1 MPLFLIFCF
10 NPEPCS
16 LVSTSLFKN
25 LENLSDEEATKRLNQ
40 SFDVGQQLL
49 NNRRA
54 YAEKFLKILS
64 PQQVLTLFQTEGKM
78 REKMLDKKND
88 K

>member
-1 MPLFLIFCF
+1 
-10 NPEPCS
+10 
-16 LVSTSLFKN
+16 
-25 LENLSDEEATKRLNQ
+25 LSDEEATSRLNQ

-54 YAEKFLKILS
+54 YADKFLKILT
-64 PQQVLTLFQTEGKM
+64 PQQVLSFSRTEGKM
-78 REKMLDKKND
+78 REKMLDKKN